1 MYQHM
6 NVCVCVCMYGL
17 VVINQL
23 RISSGVAVYQAYAGL
38 EQMSML

>member
-1 MYQHM
+1 M
-6 NVCVCVCMYGL
+6 NVCVRVGVCVCMYGL